1 MAAEITFGD
10 LKRVLKQGAGTQEGV
25 DLSADVMDT
34 DFEELG
40 YDSLAL
46 LETAARLEREFGVQ
60 LDDDATTDAKTPRE
74 FLSLAN
80 ASR

>member
-1 MAAEITFGD
+1 MADEITFDD
-10 LKRVLKQGAGTQEGV
+10 LKRVLKQGAGTEEGV
-25 DLSADVMDT
+25 DLSAGVMDT

-60 LDDDATTDAKTPRE
+60 FDDEAATDAKTPRE
-74 FLSLAN
+74 FLSVAN
-80 ASR
+80 AGR